1 MRIEIQ
7 IRSTEMHAQAEYG
20 LAAHWAYK
28 QADIAKPD
36 AHVSWIRDL
45 IEILEHAGSAEEL
58 LEQTRL
64 AMYQDRIFA
73 FTPTGELIQLPKGA
87 TPVDFAY
94 AVHTDLGDQ
103 TVGAKINGRVV
114 PLRTPIENG
123 DQVEILRSKAQEP
136 EVSWLNFVTTGK
148 ARAAIRRHVRNRER
162 DEQIALGRKF
172 YDEIVRRLPAQLG
185 QEALAAACR
194 RLNLPDAESLMLG
207 IARRTLTDAQV
218 MEALMPGSAGESVVA
233 PSQREAISIRGL
245 TPGVAFTLAT
255 CCHPVPGDR
264 IVGLRKPGESV
275 EVHSID
281 CPHLADGVD
290 ADWVDLAWGD
300 GSDGG
305 TARISIVVKNE
316 AGALGVAASILGAHG
331 ANIVNLGIVHR
342 DSGFHTYHIAIEVR
356 DVQHLMRII
365 AALRAAEA
373 VSQVERI

>member
-1 MRIEIQ
+1 
-7 IRSTEMHAQAEYG
+7 
-20 LAAHWAYK
+20 
-28 QADIAKPD
+28 
-36 AHVSWIRDL
+36 
-45 IEILEHAGSAEEL
+45 
-58 LEQTRL
+58 
-64 AMYQDRIFA
+64 
-73 FTPTGELIQLPKGA
+73 
-87 TPVDFAY
+87 
-94 AVHTDLGDQ
+94 
-103 TVGAKINGRVV
+103 V
-114 PLRTPIENG
+114 PLRTPIEKG

-162 DEQIALGRKF
+162 DEQVALGRKF
-172 YDEIVRRLPAQLG
+172 YDEIVHRLPAQLG

-281 CPHLADGVD
+281 CPHLADGID

-305 TARISIVVKNE
+305 TARISVVVKNE
-316 AGALGVAASILGAHG
+316 AGTLGVAASILGAHG
-331 ANIVNLGIVHR
+331 ANIVNLAIVHR
-342 DSGFHTYHIAIEVR
+342 DSGFHTYHLAIDVR

-373 VSQVERI
+373 VRQVARI